1 MRTSQV
7 AGRAGVNTQTLRYY
21 ERRGLLPEPPRSS
34 AGYRDYPVSAVGLLR
49 FVKRAQQLGF
59 PLAEVA
65 GLLELADGGPDSCRR
80 ARELAEAQA
89 AALDA
94 RIADLKRMRA
104 SLGELSATCQRP
116 RSARS
121 CPLMQ
126 AIPATGRPGDETAD
140 PARTRGPRTALP
152 ATPIIQPA
160 CDGALPADG
169 TAAKQASLPPRQR

>member
-21 ERRGLLPEPPRSS
+21 ERRGLLPEPPRSP

-59 PLAEVA
+59 TLAEVA

-80 ARELAEAQA
+80 ARALAEAQA

-94 RIADLKRMRA
+94 KIAGLQRMRA
-104 SLGELSATCQRP
+104 SLGELLATCQRP
-116 RSARS
+116 RPGRS
-121 CPLMQ
+121 CPLTQ
-126 AIPATGRPGDETAD
+126 AIPATGRPGDETAG
-140 PARTRGPRTALP
+140 PARTRRPSARP
-152 ATPIIQPA
+152 
-160 CDGALPADG
+160 CR
-169 TAAKQASLPPRQR
+169 PPRHPAGLRPSVAG